1 MNRARKRGN
10 KDKNKKRNGALKNE
24 VFDYNNELTE
34 NPLYITSQPAEEMGN
49 ISGEKH
55 ELGLPN
61 NRPIDPLSVYAVPN
75 KNKSLHQ
82 MTTNSRDVYAQVYKW
97 NVNTAKDHVNV
108 QIQTQDSV
116 GHKEV

>member
-1 MNRARKRGN
+1 MHNISFAFRARKRGN
-10 KDKNKKRNGALKNE
+10 KDENKKRNGALKNE

-34 NPLYITSQPAEEMGN
+34 NPLYITSQPAEEMVN
-49 ISGEKH
+49 LSGEKH

-82 MTTNSRDVYAQVYKW
+82 MTNSRDVYAQVYK
-97 NVNTAKDHVNV
+97 
-108 QIQTQDSV
+108 
-116 GHKEV
+116 